1 MLKSVTRRAALTAAV
16 AITAMPA
23 AALATVTDPDPIF
36 ALLECHQR
44 LLAQFKQV
52 IADKGA
58 AEVAVDDAM
67 AYEVAEDWLG
77 AATVNLE
84 QEIITTPPAT
94 LAGAAAVARFV
105 RMGLAEGTDI
115 CDGDGGTAD
124 LLLSLE
130 TTIAAA
136 AGLPSPTPTPE
147 SHWLKIPNLFGI

>member
-84 QEIITTPPAT
+84 Q
-94 LAGAAAVARFV
+94 
-105 RMGLAEGTDI
+105 
-115 CDGDGGTAD
+115 
-124 LLLSLE
+124 
-130 TTIAAA
+130 
-136 AGLPSPTPTPE
+136 
-147 SHWLKIPNLFGI
+147 